1 MDHLSE
7 FAGKHPNILLELKTK
22 SDNISYFL
30 DHEVPPNVVISW
42 SLNSDLIVQNEEHFT
57 ASLEKRLAAARRA
70 ADLGIPIAFHFHP
83 MIYYEGWQEE
93 YTALAKRVLSKFS
106 SEEVLFISMG
116 SVTFIKPVMKAIR
129 KRDRVTKMLQMEM
142 VRDPN
147 GKWTYPDDLKVEM
160 FRAMF
165 KGLQSWREKVFFYL
179 CM

>member
-1 MDHLSE
+1 
-7 FAGKHPNILLELKTK
+7 
-22 SDNISYFL
+22 
-30 DHEVPPNVVISW
+30 
-42 SLNSDLIVQNEEHFT
+42 
-57 ASLEKRLAAARRA
+57 
-70 ADLGIPIAFHFHP
+70 

-93 YTALAKRVLSKFS
+93 YTALAKRVLSQFS

-165 KGLQSWREKVFFYL
+165 KVLQSWREKVFFYL
-179 CM
+179 CMEKRDIWLKTFGFVYPDNVSFENDFQKHLIDKQQGFGHR